1 VAAEAKMLAV
11 TWRIAMQILDIPALI
26 SKIQDA
32 QKQEPSGPV
41 RSWGPF
47 FTSVQ
52 ITGAS
57 WDGSYYYIEIQYTL
71 VDPGT
76 FKAYFLIPA
85 LFLQITDSTVV
96 TVEIEKATSAQTFTV
111 AESNMVHKA
120 TLKLDR
126 PQTRFRVNISAG
138 GYASGSYFEI
148 SPEMWAMIERRA
160 KLVTATALASK
171 EETLYEKATQ
181 ELNALKALWDEW
193 HGDSRPTCELANEIR
208 THMSLYNQAAAAW
221 EDAYKQLRDFV
232 AANLADLMPPATRV
246 SLPEV
251 LPFEQWPPRRKLKET
266 LEALA
271 SQAENIAQSIAT
283 DVADLMTK
291 AEATEAQIEA
301 TKSAAVADMIEARRR
316 GAPEEEINKIR
327 DAAKAKIKSYIA
339 SFTLEARRV
348 QNLIKTARNQI
359 ADIGKRID
367 YLTCSETEE
376 TKYLYPPKLEVTPPP
391 ARPPSST
398 GGVTPA

>member
-1 VAAEAKMLAV
+1 
-11 TWRIAMQILDIPALI
+11 MQILDIPALI
-26 SKIQDA
+26 SRIQDA

-52 ITGAS
+52 VTGAT
-57 WDGSYYYIEIQYTL
+57 WDGTYYYIEIQYTL

-85 LFLQITDSTVV
+85 LFLQITDKTPV
-96 TVEIEKATSAQTFTV
+96 TVEIEKATAAQTFTV
-111 AESNMVHKA
+111 AETSMVHKA

-126 PQTRFRVNISAG
+126 PQTRFQVKITAG
-138 GYASGSYFEI
+138 SYQSGSYFEL
-148 SPEMWAMIERRA
+148 SPEMWAMIERRS
-160 KLVTATALASK
+160 KLVTASALASK
-171 EETLYEKATQ
+171 EETLYEKAMQ

-232 AANLADLMPPATRV
+232 AANLADLTPPATRT
-246 SLPEV
+246 SLPTV
-251 LPFEQWPPRRKLKET
+251 LPFEEWPIRRKLRET

-271 SQAENIAQSIAT
+271 SQAENIAQSVST
-283 DVADLMTK
+283 DIADLLTK
-291 AEATEAQIEA
+291 ADAVEAQIEA
-301 TKSAAVADMIEARRR
+301 TKSAAIADMIEARRR
-316 GAPEEEINKIR
+316 GAPQEEINKIR

-339 SFTLEARRV
+339 SFALEARRV

-367 YLTCSETEE
+367 YLTCSESEE
-376 TKYLYPPKLEVTPPP
+376 SKYLYPPKLEVTPPP
-391 ARPPSST
+391 PSPPSAGT
-398 GGVTPA
+398 RVTPA